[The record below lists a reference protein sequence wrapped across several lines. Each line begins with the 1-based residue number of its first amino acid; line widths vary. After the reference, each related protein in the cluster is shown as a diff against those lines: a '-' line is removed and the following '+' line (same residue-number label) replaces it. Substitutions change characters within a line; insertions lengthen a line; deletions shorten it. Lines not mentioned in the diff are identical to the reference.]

1 MKAENTYLIAMPVF
15 GLRSSEDGKKLLNHS
30 SIINYGEELDG
41 GNVRFLTKSGVKT
54 QGIHSFDGSIKLFKI
69 EDICLENLMSN
80 WKRINKTYKPV
91 VLDETIDTHEVF
103 ENDFSPL
110 KIMVE
115 RRENEIAIKPIFE
128 KQW

>member
-1 MKAENTYLIAMPVF
+1 MKAENIYLITMPVF
-15 GLRSSEDGKKLLNHS
+15 GVKKSEEGKNLIHHN
-30 SIINYGEELDG
+30 SIINYGEDMGDG
-41 GNVRFLTKSGVKT
+41 VVKHLTKD
-54 QGIHSFDGSIKLFKI
+54 GITESKFSHDSYIKIFKLD
-69 EDICLENLMSN
+69 EICLDNLMSK
-80 WKRINKTYKPV
+80 WKVVNKTNKPI
-91 VLDETIDTHEVF
+91 VLDETIDTQEVF